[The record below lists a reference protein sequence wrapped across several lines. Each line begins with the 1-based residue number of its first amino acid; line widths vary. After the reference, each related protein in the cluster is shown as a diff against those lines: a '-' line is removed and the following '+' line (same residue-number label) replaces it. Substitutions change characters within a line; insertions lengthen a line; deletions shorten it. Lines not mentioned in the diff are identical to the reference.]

1 MNAKVLERLRSEPE
15 ENHCRGQ
22 LHIGNQFC
30 ALGLMGDAIGVQW
43 VEDDDDPDGGF
54 LAFNGSR
61 YHLPDK
67 ILRRLGID
75 GKLESDIIF
84 MNDTEGLT
92 FKEIADF
99 IEEI

>member
-15 ENHCRGQ
+15 ENHCQGQ

-43 VEDDDDPDGGF
+43 VEDDLCLDGSF
-54 LAFNGSR
+54 LEFNGSK
-61 YHLPDK
+61 YHLSAK
-67 ILRRLGID
+67 TLRRLGID